1 MHLGHTALAET
12 VWEHCGLEKVIF
24 IPAWQSPHKPDDAPA
39 PAADRL
45 AMLELALKGRAW
57 AEISR
62 WESAEY
68 FAGSF
73 GSGVELCW
81 LLGADQWMKLRT
93 WAHPE
98 KLASLLTF
106 LVFPR
111 DGIEIS
117 PQPGLRYELID
128 FRAPHPASSS
138 AVRAIVRAG
147 GALDGW
153 VDPAVADYITSH
165 RLYR

>member
-1 MHLGHTALAET
+1 
-12 VWEHCGLEKVIF
+12 
-24 IPAWQSPHKPDDAPA
+24 
-39 PAADRL
+39 
-45 AMLELALKGRAW
+45 
-57 AEISR
+57 
-62 WESAEY
+62 
-68 FAGSF
+68 
-73 GSGVELCW
+73 
-81 LLGADQWMKLRT
+81 
-93 WAHPE
+93 
-98 KLASLLTF
+98 LLTC

-138 AVRAIVRAG
+138 AVRTIVRAG

-153 VDPAVADYITSH
+153 VDPAVADYITSR